1 MKTMKLKVA
10 LYLLISLTVAAC
22 ATTDEADDDKAQWSA
37 EQFYTE
43 AKEKLDDGNYEG
55 AIKQYQQLESRY
67 PFGKYAPQAQLDV
80 AYAYYKYDEPESSL
94 AAINRFIKLH
104 PRNPH
109 VDYAYY
115 LRGLVN
121 YNRDIGLIDRFLPTD
136 QSQRDPGSTEEA
148 YRNFDELMN
157 KFPRSQYIPDAQQ
170 RMIEL
175 RNNTAMH
182 EVHVARYYM
191 KRKAYLAAAN
201 RCSVVLEKYQRTPA
215 VPVALE
221 IMKQAYQK
229 LELSELEYDVNRVYV
244 QNYAEGKT
252 LPPQKPRSIGRRVWD
267 WVGLDEN

>member
-1 MKTMKLKVA
+1 MRLKA
-10 LYLLISLTVAAC
+10 TLCLLLSLTLLAC
-22 ATTDEADDDKAQWSA
+22 ATSEKEDDDKAQWSA

-43 AKEKLDDGNYEG
+43 AKKKLDDGNYEA
-55 AIKQYQQLESRY
+55 AIKEYQQLESRY

-80 AYAYYKYDEPESSL
+80 AYAYFKYDEPESSL

-136 QSQRDPGSTEEA
+136 PSQRDPGSSKES
-148 YRNFDELMN
+148 YRNFRELIE
-157 KFPRSQYIPDAQQ
+157 KFPRSQYGSDAQQ

-175 RNNTAMH
+175 RNNAAMH

-201 RCSVVLEKYQRTPA
+201 RCNRVIEQYQRTPA
-215 VPVALE
+215 VPLALE
-221 IMKQAYQK
+221 IMKEAYQK
-229 LELSELEYDVNRVYV
+229 LELSELEYTASTVYKK
-244 QNYAEGKT
+244 NYIEGDG
-252 LPPQKPRSIGRRVWD
+252 LPPPQSRSIGRRVWD